1 MWPIRKAALPNNAK
15 SQSNLAQSDTTA
27 NMLHILGEWTV
38 ASIPPNL
45 ESKSS
50 ATPPQF
56 WAQVP
61 PISDSSFPLHF
72 GLLPLQ
78 GESFVK
84 GAD

>member
-1 MWPIRKAALPNNAK
+1 MQKAKVIWHKATQLQTCYTFWGNGQWLLSPQIWNRNR
-15 SQSNLAQSDTTA
+15 AQ
-27 NMLHILGEWTV
+27 L
-38 ASIPPNL
+38 
-45 ESKSS
+45 
-50 ATPPQF
+50 PPQF